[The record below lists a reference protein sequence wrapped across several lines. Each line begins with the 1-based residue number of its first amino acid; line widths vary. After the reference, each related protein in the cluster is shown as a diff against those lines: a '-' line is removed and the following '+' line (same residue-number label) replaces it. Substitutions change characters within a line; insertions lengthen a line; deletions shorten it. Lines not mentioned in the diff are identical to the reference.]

1 MILASTYETTSSD
14 PMKPLQIQ
22 TIVVFF
28 LFLVVFASNASAAR
42 KIPYQVKSSPYFVKK
57 HAYWKS
63 TEDSLPKKIVEG
75 IGNSL
80 KTMLQTAV
88 DLINGAG

>member
-1 MILASTYETTSSD
+1 
-14 PMKPLQIQ
+14 MKPLNPRNILA
-22 TIVVFF
+22 IF
-28 LFLVVFASNASAAR
+28 LFLILFTSDASAAR

-75 IGNSL
+75 ATNGIKSL
-80 KTMLQTAV
+80 IQTAV
-88 DLINGAG
+88 NLINQAG